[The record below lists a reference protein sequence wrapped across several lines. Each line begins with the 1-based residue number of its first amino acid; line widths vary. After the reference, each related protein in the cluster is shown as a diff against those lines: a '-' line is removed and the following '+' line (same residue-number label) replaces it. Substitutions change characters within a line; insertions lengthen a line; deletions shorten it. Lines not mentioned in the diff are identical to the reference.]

1 MADLIVWP
9 GSGSLNEV
17 TESTPF
23 GFYDTDTTFVSHS
36 VNTAE
41 WCARRLG
48 YPIMDVELQGVHL
61 YTCFEEAVTEY
72 GAIVN
77 QYNIKENIG
86 KLQGAPTSSNFTH
99 TVVSDLGRAIA
110 VSENYGQEAGVGGSV
125 DWRRGYIEV
134 SSSQQVYDLNDWAS
148 VSASN
153 KAIEIKR
160 VFHDNT
166 PAVTRY
172 FDPYVNTG
180 LGQQNLTT
188 EFGRGSMSPAVT
200 FTMIPIY
207 ADMLRVQAIEL
218 NDQVRKSAYSFELIN
233 NKLRVFPIP
242 TSNFKMYFDY
252 IHKEDRWN
260 TLTYDATGS
269 DAGGLGNVQSDF
281 SNIRYDNMEY
291 SNINDVGK
299 QWIRKYTL
307 ALAKELLGIVRS
319 KYGELPI
326 PGGGTS
332 TLDGDTLRGEA
343 TAEKE
348 ELVTSLREM
357 LEQSS
362 GDEILQEEAQEAE
375 STMEILKKV
384 PLKIYIG

>member
-9 GSGSLNEV
+9 GSGSLTEV
-17 TESTPF
+17 TNSTPF
-23 GFYDTDTTFVSHS
+23 GFYDTDDTFISHS

-41 WCARRLG
+41 WCAKRLG
-48 YPIMDVELQGVHL
+48 YPIMDVELQGQHF
-61 YTCFEEAVTEY
+61 YTCFEESVTEY

-77 QYNIKENIG
+77 QYNIKNNIS
-86 KLQGAPTSSNFTH
+86 KLQGAPTSSNYTH
-99 TVVSDLGRAIA
+99 KLVESTGRISISDKYG
-110 VSENYGQEAGVGGSV
+110 SEVGVGGSV
-125 DWRRGYIEV
+125 DWQRAFVEV
-134 SSSQQVYDLNDWAS
+134 SSSQQVYDLQE
-148 VSASN
+148 VLTSAGSGS
-153 KAIEIKR
+153 IEVKR
-160 VFHDNT
+160 VFHENT

-172 FDPYVNTG
+172 FDPFFNTG
-180 LGQQNLTT
+180 LGQQNLTA
-188 EFGRGSMSPAVT
+188 EFGWGSYSPAVT

-218 NDQVRKSAYSFELIN
+218 NDQVRKSAFSFELIN
-233 NKLRVFPIP
+233 NKLRIFPIP
-242 TSNFKMYFDY
+242 SSNFKMYFDY
-252 IHKEDRWN
+252 IELDDRFTN
-260 TLTYDATGS
+260 VTS
-269 DAGGLGNVQSDF
+269 DVQSDF
-281 SNIRYDNMEY
+281 SNVRYDNMEY
-291 SNINDVGK
+291 TKINDVGK

-348 ELVTSLREM
+348 ELVTRLREILDASTGNQV
-357 LEQSS
+357 LE
-362 GDEILQEEAQEAE
+362 DEANEADFQQQ
-375 STMEILKKV
+375 LLNKV

>member
-9 GSGSLNEV
+9 GSGSLTEV
-17 TESTPF
+17 SSSTPF
-23 GFYDTDTTFVSHS
+23 GFYDTDDTFISHS

-41 WCARRLG
+41 WCAKRLG
-48 YPIMDVELQGVHL
+48 YPIMDVELQGQHF

-77 QYNIKENIG
+77 QYNIKNNIS
-86 KLQGAPTSSNFTH
+86 KLQGAPTSSNYTH
-99 TVVSDLGRAIA
+99 KLVESAGRISISDKYG
-110 VSENYGQEAGVGGSV
+110 SEVGVGGSV
-125 DWRRGYIEV
+125 DWQRAFVEV
-134 SSSQQVYDLNDWAS
+134 SSSQQVYDLQEVLTTAGS
-148 VSASN
+148 GS
-153 KAIEIKR
+153 IEVKR
-160 VFHDNT
+160 VFHENT

-172 FDPYVNTG
+172 FDPFVNTG

-188 EFGRGSMSPAVT
+188 EFGWGSYSPAVT

-218 NDQVRKSAYSFELIN
+218 NDQVRKSAFSFELIN

-252 IHKEDRWN
+252 IELDDRFTN
-260 TLTYDATGS
+260 VTS
-269 DAGGLGNVQSDF
+269 DVQSDF
-281 SNIRYDNMEY
+281 SNVRYDNMVY
-291 SNINDVGK
+291 NSINDVGK

-307 ALAKELLGIVRS
+307 ALAKELLGIIRS

-348 ELVTSLREM
+348 ELVTQLREILDASTGNQV
-357 LEQSS
+357 LE
-362 GDEILQEEAQEAE
+362 DEANEADFQQQ
-375 STMEILKKV
+375 LLNKV

>member
-9 GSGSLNEV
+9 GSGSEAEV
-17 TESTPF
+17 TESGTPF
-23 GFYDTDTTFVSHS
+23 GFYNTETQFVSHS
-36 VNTAE
+36 VKTAE
-41 WCARRLG
+41 WCAKRLG
-48 YPIMDVELQGVHL
+48 YPIMDVELQGQHF

-72 GAIVN
+72 SAIVN
-77 QYNIKENIG
+77 QYNIKDNIANL
-86 KLQGAPTSSNFTH
+86 KGAPTSSNYTH
-99 TVVSDLGRAIA
+99 TLVSSTGKITISDKYG
-110 VSENYGQEAGVGGSV
+110 SEVGVGGNV
-125 DWRRGYIEV
+125 EWHRDYIEV
-134 SSSQQVYDLNDWAS
+134 SSSQQTYDLNEWAT
-148 VSASN
+148 VSSSN
-153 KAIEIKR
+153 TSSGIEIKR
-160 VFHDNT
+160 VFHDNS

-172 FDPYVNTG
+172 FDPFVNTG

-188 EFGRGSMSPAVT
+188 EFGWGSMSPAVT

-242 TSNFKMYFDY
+242 TSNFKMWFDY
-252 IHKEDRWN
+252 VEKDDRYTN
-260 TLTYDATGS
+260 IGE
-269 DAGGLGNVQSDF
+269 NVQSDF

-291 SNINDVGK
+291 TKINDVGK

-332 TLDGDTLRGEA
+332 TLDGDTLRSEA

-348 ELVTSLREM
+348 ELVTQLREILDASTGNTL
-357 LEQSS
+357 LE
-362 GDEILQEEAQEAE
+362 DEANEADMQQQ
-375 STMEILKKV
+375 LLNKV

>member
-1 MADLIVWP
+1 MADLVVWP
-9 GSGSLNEV
+9 GSGSTSEV
-17 TESTPF
+17 SNSTPF
-23 GFYDTDTTFVSHS
+23 GFYDTDTTFISHS

-41 WCARRLG
+41 WCAKRLG
-48 YPIMDVELQGVHL
+48 HPIMDVELQGQHF

-72 GAIVN
+72 SAIVN
-77 QYNIKENIG
+77 QYNIKDNIG
-86 KLQGAPTSSNFTH
+86 NLKGAPTSSNYTH
-99 TVVSDLGRAIA
+99 KLVSSTGKITISDK
-110 VSENYGQEAGVGGSV
+110 YGAEVGVGGNV
-125 DWRRGYIEV
+125 DWNRTYVEC
-134 SSSQQVYDLNDWAS
+134 SSSQQVYDLQAQFPAS
-148 VSASN
+148 SGS
-153 KAIEIKR
+153 IEVKR
-160 VFHDNT
+160 VFHDHS
-166 PAVTRY
+166 PAVSRY
-172 FDPYVNTG
+172 FDPFVNTG
-180 LGQQNLTT
+180 LGQQNLTS
-188 EFGRGSMSPAVT
+188 EFGWGSFSPAVT

-252 IHKEDRWN
+252 IYKDDRYTN
-260 TLTYDATGS
+260 VS
-269 DAGGLGNVQSDF
+269 ENVQSDF

-291 SNINDVGK
+291 TKINDVGK

-332 TLDGDTLRGEA
+332 TLDGDTLRSEA

-348 ELVTSLREM
+348 ELVTQLREILDASTGNTL
-357 LEQSS
+357 LE
-362 GDEILQEEAQEAE
+362 DEANEADMQQQ
-375 STMEILKKV
+375 LLNKV

>member
-1 MADLIVWP
+1 MAELIVWP
-9 GSGSLNEV
+9 GSGSLTEV

-23 GFYDTDTTFVSHS
+23 GFYDTDATFISHS

-41 WCARRLG
+41 WCAKRLG
-48 YPIMDVELQGVHL
+48 YPIMDVELQGQHF

-77 QYNIKENIG
+77 QYNIKNNIS
-86 KLQGAPTSSNFTH
+86 KLQGAPTSSNYTH
-99 TVVSDLGRAIA
+99 KLVESAGRISISDKYG
-110 VSENYGQEAGVGGSV
+110 SEVGVGGSV
-125 DWRRGYIEV
+125 DWQRASVEV
-134 SSSQQVYDLNDWAS
+134 SSSQQVYDLQELLTTAGS
-148 VSASN
+148 GS
-153 KAIEIKR
+153 IEVKR
-160 VFHDNT
+160 VFHENT
-166 PAVTRY
+166 PAITRY
-172 FDPYVNTG
+172 FDPFVNTG
-180 LGQQNLTT
+180 LGQQNLTA
-188 EFGRGSMSPAVT
+188 EFGWGSYSPAVT

-218 NDQVRKSAYSFELIN
+218 NDQVRKSAFSFELIN

-252 IHKEDRWN
+252 IELDDRFTN
-260 TLTYDATGS
+260 VTS
-269 DAGGLGNVQSDF
+269 DVQSDF
-281 SNIRYDNMEY
+281 SNVRYDNMEY
-291 SNINDVGK
+291 TKINDVGK

-307 ALAKELLGIVRS
+307 ALTKELLGIVRS

-348 ELVTSLREM
+348 ELVTQLREILDASTGNQV
-357 LEQSS
+357 LE
-362 GDEILQEEAQEAE
+362 DEANEADFQQQ
-375 STMEILKKV
+375 LLNKV

>member
-9 GSGSLNEV
+9 GSGSLSEV
-17 TESTPF
+17 SESTPF
-23 GFYDTDTTFVSHS
+23 GFYDTDTTFISHS

-41 WCARRLG
+41 WCAKRLG
-48 YPIMDVELQGVHL
+48 YPIMDVELQGQHF

-72 GAIVN
+72 SAIVN
-77 QYNIKENIG
+77 QYNIKDNIS
-86 KLQGAPTSSNFTH
+86 KLKGAPTGTNYTH
-99 TVVSDLGRAIA
+99 TLVESTGRITISDKYG
-110 VSENYGQEAGVGGSV
+110 SEVGVGGSV
-125 DWRRGYIEV
+125 DWQRAYIDV
-134 SSSQQVYDLNDWAS
+134 SDGQQVYDLQDTLT
-148 VSASN
+148 SAGSGS
-153 KAIEIKR
+153 IEVKR
-160 VFHDNT
+160 VFHENT

-172 FDPYVNTG
+172 FDPFVNTG

-188 EFGRGSMSPAVT
+188 EFGWGSYSPAVT

-218 NDQVRKSAYSFELIN
+218 NDQVRKSAFSFELIN
-233 NKLRVFPIP
+233 NKLRIFPIP
-242 TSNFKMYFDY
+242 TSNFKLYFDY
-252 IHKEDRWN
+252 IELDDRFTN
-260 TLTYDATGS
+260 VSS
-269 DAGGLGNVQSDF
+269 DVQSDF
-281 SNIRYDNMEY
+281 SNVRYDNMEY
-291 SNINDVGK
+291 TKINDVGK

-307 ALAKELLGIVRS
+307 ALSKELLGIVRS

-348 ELVTSLREM
+348 ELVTQLREILDASTGNQV
-357 LEQSS
+357 LE
-362 GDEILQEEAQEAE
+362 DEANEADFQQQ
-375 STMEILKKV
+375 LLNKV

>member
-9 GSGSLNEV
+9 GSGSLTEV
-17 TESTPF
+17 SESTPF
-23 GFYDTDTTFVSHS
+23 GFYDTDDTFISHS

-41 WCARRLG
+41 WCAKRLG
-48 YPIMDVELQGVHL
+48 YPIMDVELQGQHF

-77 QYNIKENIG
+77 QYNIKNNIS
-86 KLQGAPTSSNFTH
+86 KLQGAPTSSNYTH
-99 TVVSDLGRAIA
+99 KLVESAGRISISDKYG
-110 VSENYGQEAGVGGSV
+110 SEVGVGGSV
-125 DWRRGYIEV
+125 DWQRAFVEV
-134 SSSQQVYDLNDWAS
+134 SSSQQVYDLQEVLTTAGS
-148 VSASN
+148 GS
-153 KAIEIKR
+153 IEVKR
-160 VFHDNT
+160 VFHENT

-172 FDPYVNTG
+172 FDPFVNTG
-180 LGQQNLTT
+180 LGQQNLTA
-188 EFGRGSMSPAVT
+188 EFGWGSYSPAVT

-218 NDQVRKSAYSFELIN
+218 NDQVRKSAFSFELIN

-252 IHKEDRWN
+252 IELDDRFTN
-260 TLTYDATGS
+260 VTND
-269 DAGGLGNVQSDF
+269 VQSDF
-281 SNIRYDNMEY
+281 SNIRYDNMDY
-291 SNINDVGK
+291 TKINDVGK

-307 ALAKELLGIVRS
+307 ALTKELLGIVRS

-348 ELVTSLREM
+348 ELVTQLREILDASTGNQV
-357 LEQSS
+357 LE
-362 GDEILQEEAQEAE
+362 DEANEADFQQQ
-375 STMEILKKV
+375 LLNKV